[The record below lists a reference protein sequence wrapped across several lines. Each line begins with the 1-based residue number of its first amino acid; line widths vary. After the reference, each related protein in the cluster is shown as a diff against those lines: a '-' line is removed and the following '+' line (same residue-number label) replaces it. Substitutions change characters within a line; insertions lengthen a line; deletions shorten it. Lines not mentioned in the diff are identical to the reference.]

1 MYRFGTLRPRNA
13 RRRLSSMS
21 DSHAARPAITGLL
34 VRVINLITSRSG
46 DREISQ
52 AAIGVY
58 AMRLG
63 GVAAAF
69 LLQVVVAQ
77 LIGAESFGIFA
88 FAWVL
93 ATTIGQFCCCGFNE
107 TSNRFLPAYIISG
120 DLKRARGF
128 VQFSSFFVFT
138 VSAIVCLAGIAG
150 LVLLRSYIP
159 QHYFLPTVLAMT
171 CAPLLTITH
180 LKETFSISRSLPL
193 RGLTPTYIVR
203 PLLLMAL
210 VWALIHFGLSG
221 ANADTALGALLLASI
236 ATLVMQALLLR
247 GPLGKQLGAG
257 KATTEVA
264 LWLKASLPL
273 LFAQG
278 FFLLATSL
286 DVFVLSG
293 LADAEKV
300 GIYFAAAKIVT
311 CVSFIQM
318 AVGAA
323 ITRRLSEAVQQ
334 DNRSAFDAHFER
346 GRAMMMWPTLAGVVV
361 VSLASPL
368 ILQIFGPEFAP
379 GAPVVVIL
387 SAGLLIQAVAGP
399 IQERMMVMGQQ
410 RTIALI
416 IAGSLGFNVV
426 ASIALTLVMGVMGT
440 ALASALSIILR
451 ISLMRH
457 YSLPGPAQTATA

>member
-1 MYRFGTLRPRNA
+1 
-13 RRRLSSMS
+13 MS
-21 DSHAARPAITGLL
+21 DSHAHHVAISGLL
-34 VRVINLITSRSG
+34 TRCINLIGSRLG
-46 DREISQ
+46 DREISL
-52 AAIGVY
+52 AALSVY

-69 LLQVVVAQ
+69 LLQVVVANQ
-77 LIGAESFGIFA
+77 IGAQNFGVFA

-138 VSAIVCLAGIAG
+138 VAAIVCLSSIAG
-150 LVLLRSYIP
+150 LVLFRNHIP
-159 QHYFLPTVLAMT
+159 AEYFLPAVLAMT

-193 RGLTPTYIVR
+193 RGLTPTYVAR

-210 VWALIHFGLSG
+210 VWMLIHFANAG
-221 ANADTALGALLLASI
+221 ADADTALAALLLASI
-236 ATLVMQALLLR
+236 IALVLQTLLLN
-247 GPLGKQLGAG
+247 GPLGKQLGSG
-257 KATTEVA
+257 KATTEIG
-264 LWLKASLPL
+264 LWLRASLPL
-273 LFAQG
+273 MFAQG

-286 DVFVLSG
+286 DVFVLS
-293 LADAEKV
+293 AITNPEEV

-323 ITRRLSEAVQQ
+323 ITRRLSEALQQ
-334 DNRSAFDAHFER
+334 DNPEALAAHFER
-346 GRAMMMWPTLAGVVV
+346 GRAMMMWPTLAGVIL

-368 ILQIFGPEFAP
+368 ILQVFGPEFAP

-399 IQERMMVMGQQ
+399 IQERMMVLGQQ
-410 RTIALI
+410 RAIAWI
-416 IAGSLGFNVV
+416 IAGSLLFNVV
-426 ASIALTLVMGVMGT
+426 ASVALTLMLGLLGT
-440 ALASALSIILR
+440 ALASAMSIILR
-451 ISLMRH
+451 IALMRH
-457 YSLPGPAQTATA
+457 YALPGPRLAH

>member
-1 MYRFGTLRPRNA
+1 
-13 RRRLSSMS
+13 MS
-21 DSHAARPAITGLL
+21 DSHADRLAIAGIPARL
-34 VRVINLITSRSG
+34 INLISNRSG

-52 AAIGVY
+52 AALGVY

-69 LLQVVVAQ
+69 LLQVVVAKQ
-77 LIGAESFGIFA
+77 IGAENFGIFA

-138 VSAIVCLAGIAG
+138 VAAIVCLSTIAG
-150 LVLLRSYIP
+150 LVLFRSYIP
-159 QHYFLPTVLAMT
+159 ADYFLPTVLAMT
-171 CAPLLTITH
+171 CAPLLTVTH

-193 RGLTPTYIVR
+193 RGLTPTYVLR
-203 PLLLMAL
+203 PVLLMVL
-210 VWALIHFGLSG
+210 VWALIQLGISD
-221 ANADTALGALLLASI
+221 ANADTALSALLLASI
-236 ATLVMQALLLR
+236 AALIVQTLLLG
-247 GPLGKQLGAG
+247 GPLGRQLGTG
-257 KATTEVA
+257 KATTEVG

-286 DVFVLSG
+286 DVFVLS
-293 LADAEKV
+293 AIVEAEQV

-323 ITRRLSEAVQQ
+323 ITRRLSEALQQ
-334 DNRSAFDAHFER
+334 ENQAAFAAHFER
-346 GRAMMMWPTLAGVVV
+346 GRAMMMWPTLAGVII

-368 ILQIFGPEFAP
+368 ILKVFGPEFAP
-379 GAPVVVIL
+379 GAPVVAIL

-410 RTIALI
+410 RAIAWI
-416 IAGSLGFNVV
+416 IAGSLLFNVI
-426 ASIALTLVMGVMGT
+426 ASIALTLVMGIMGT
-440 ALASALSIILR
+440 AVASAISIVLR
-451 ISLMRH
+451 ISLMRY
-457 YSLPGPAQTATA
+457 YSHPGPQHAA